1 MRLESEGNLLVSK
14 YLNGMLCNSF
24 NIRNNKISKNRRKN
38 CYWGGDLNNISAS
51 FLSPSPPFAAL
62 LKTTTNS
69 ISALFIFLI

>member
-51 FLSPSPPFAAL
+51 FLSPSPPSPPFLKPLPTAYL
-62 LKTTTNS
+62 LYS
-69 ISALFIFLI
+69 FS